1 MQSINLACISSPC
14 VPWNHFE
21 AMQTNDAS
29 AKNGVFA
36 FWLRLD
42 LYAQG
47 NGINITVQERR
58 IPEKRVWINTLS
70 EGGLSIS
77 NIMFIVCKTSMS
89 CEEERKVLL
98 NRDLSDFWLLLLSS
112 SCIWSTTFM
121 FLSHIQSDIME
132 FFSLPSNLYCD
143 MSHFW
148 NLNLD
153 ICGIVSE
160 QIHGLF
166 VRKPCQ
172 SLCIKKQIWIVKH
185 FNSQRSHW
193 E

>member
-14 VPWNHFE
+14 VPWKHFE

-47 NGINITVQERR
+47 NGINITVQEKR
-58 IPEKRVWINTLS
+58 IPEKRVWINTMS

-89 CEEERKVLL
+89 CEEERKEAYYWTV
-98 NRDLSDFWLLLLSS
+98 
-112 SCIWSTTFM
+112 T
-121 FLSHIQSDIME
+121 
-132 FFSLPSNLYCD
+132 
-143 MSHFW
+143 
-148 NLNLD
+148 
-153 ICGIVSE
+153 
-160 QIHGLF
+160 
-166 VRKPCQ
+166 
-172 SLCIKKQIWIVKH
+172 
-185 FNSQRSHW
+185 
-193 E
+193 